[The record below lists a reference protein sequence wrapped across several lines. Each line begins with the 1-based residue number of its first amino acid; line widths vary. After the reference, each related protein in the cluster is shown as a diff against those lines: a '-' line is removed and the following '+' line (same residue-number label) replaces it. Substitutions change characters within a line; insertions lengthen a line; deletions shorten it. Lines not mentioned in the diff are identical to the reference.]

1 MKQQQQSLI
10 QAIFN
15 KVLATDRPQPITAAE
30 ETQTLYYKNNPDGSI
45 RWAWPKG
52 LMQPLC
58 LQFYNTPSRR
68 AQWIAKGI
76 RMIFKLRLQ
85 GLFASGKVQVALP
98 QNWQNILG
106 ISGNEW
112 AIFTGTAG
120 DNRTALLY
128 GNGQFYKIPIG
139 ANAHHLL
146 LQEHHSISKAQAL
159 AFDTFEIPNSCLCN
173 QILITNDVAQGAQ
186 QTGELGTLHWR
197 CITELCNVNKN
208 SMELY
213 RLPKWAEAGQQLASL
228 QMRNDSRIPKGM
240 ITKLLLL
247 KNALDEEDMITTGT
261 GHGDFT
267 PWNIYVKDTKLAVI
281 DWEMANLQ
289 TPALF
294 DAFHFLYQHAAL
306 VGHSNFARLQ
316 KSINAALAHPL
327 AEQWIE
333 RHQINIQLHHR
344 IYLLFTIAYYLE
356 LYDRQAQWHPQV
368 AWSIQLWNEALNAEL
383 LSMQL
388 ATPRQL
394 LVMDMFGFLQT
405 KSYALLKWPGGSPLA
420 LSEESDIDMCSTKEV
435 SKQLLHYIKKHPL
448 VKKVQQ
454 SPRTFMRN
462 IGAVLQD
469 GSLLSIDTIWKI
481 KRKDLVMMDAQQ
493 LLKTVSADAFGIKT
507 PLPQD
512 DFTYTWLFYLLNGK
526 SIPAKYRAQ
535 FGLGNKTIHPY
546 MENHVAWLE
555 KIGDG
560 SFANLFYY
568 NSLHRYKVIKELK
581 TWPANKGWQ
590 QCKNKLGYLLDSLLE
605 HRPRGGYI
613 ITFSGVDGAGKSTV
627 IENIRHQVEKR
638 YRRKVV
644 VLRHRPALLPMLSA
658 WKEGREAA
666 EQKAAQRLPR
676 QGNNKS
682 TLSSLL
688 RFGYYYTDYLIGQ
701 FMVQVKYVWRGYV
714 VLYDRYYFDFI
725 NDGKRSNVSLSPK
738 LTGMGYRLLLKPR
751 FNFFLYADV
760 DTILQR
766 KQELDGPSIQQLT
779 GNYLGLFR
787 KLSRRYNRS
796 QYIAIENI
804 SLPQTLH
811 IIHQHLQPTIV

>member
-1 MKQQQQSLI
+1 MKQQRPSLI
-10 QAIFN
+10 QSIF
-15 KVLATDRPQPITAAE
+15 KQLLATDQPRPIAVADE
-30 ETQTLYYKNNPDGSI
+30 MQTLYYKNNPDGSI
-45 RWAWPKG
+45 RWAWPIG
-52 LMQPLC
+52 LRQPLC
-58 LQFYNTPSRR
+58 LKFYNTPSRR
-68 AQWIAKGI
+68 AQWIAKTI
-76 RMIFKLRLQ
+76 RLIFSLRLQ
-85 GLFASGKVQVALP
+85 GLFASGKVQVLLP
-98 QNWQNILG
+98 KNWQNSLG
-106 ISGNEW
+106 LTGNEW
-112 AIFTGTAG
+112 SLFTGTAG

-128 GNGQFYKIPIG
+128 GNGLFYKVPIG
-139 ANAHHLL
+139 ANAAQL
-146 LQEHHSISKAQAL
+146 LQQEHNSISKARAL
-159 AFDTFEIPNSCLCN
+159 NFDTFEIPNSRFSN
-173 QILITNDVAQGAQ
+173 QILITNDVAQGGQ
-186 QTGELGTLHWR
+186 QSSELGTLHWR
-197 CITELCNVNKN
+197 CLTELSNVNKN
-208 SMELY
+208 ASELY
-213 RLPKWAEAGQQLASL
+213 RLPQWAQTEQQLTNL
-228 QMRNDSRIPKGM
+228 QLCKDSRIPKSM
-240 ITKLLLL
+240 VTKLLML
-247 KNALDEEDMITTGT
+247 KYALDEEDITTTGA

-267 PWNIYVKDTKLAVI
+267 PWNMYVKDTKLAVI

-306 VGHSNFARLQ
+306 VGRTNYTQLQ
-316 KSINAALAHPL
+316 KSINTALAHPL
-327 AEQWIE
+327 AEQWIG
-333 RHQINIQLHHR
+333 RHQIDIQLHHR
-344 IYLLFTIAYYLE
+344 LYLLFTVAYYLD
-356 LYDRQAQWHPQV
+356 LYNRQAHWHPQV
-368 AWSIQLWNEALNAEL
+368 AWSLELWNEALNATL

-394 LVMDMFGFLQT
+394 LVLDLFGFLQT
-405 KSYALLKWPGGSPLA
+405 KSYALLKWPGGSPMNI
-420 LSEESDIDMCSTKEV
+420 SEESDIDICSTKAV
-435 SKQLLHYIKKHPL
+435 SKQLHGYIKKHSL
-448 VKKVQQ
+448 VKKVSQ

-462 IGAVLQD
+462 MAAVLQD

-481 KRKDLVMMDAQQ
+481 KRKHLVMMDAQQ
-493 LLKTVSADAFGIKT
+493 LLQTTSMDAFGIKT
-507 PLPQD
+507 PSPQD

-535 FGLGNKTIHPY
+535 FGLGNKAIHPF
-546 MENHVAWLE
+546 MEKQLAWVE
-555 KIGDG
+555 KLGG
-560 SFANLFYY
+560 VPFANLFFY
-568 NSLHRYKVIKELK
+568 NSLYRYDVIRELK

-590 QCKNKLGYLLDSLLE
+590 QCKNKMGYLLDSLLE
-605 HRPRGGYI
+605 HRPRRGYI

-627 IENIRHQVEKR
+627 IENIRQQVEKR

-688 RFGYYYTDYLIGQ
+688 RFAYYYTDYLLGQ

-725 NDGKRSNVSLSPK
+725 NDGKRSNVCLSPK
-738 LTGMGYRLLLKPR
+738 LTSIGYRLLLKPK

-760 DTILQR
+760 ETILQR

-779 GNYLGLFR
+779 GSYLGLFR

-811 IIHQHLQPTIV
+811 IIHQYLQPTTV